1 MPLVII
7 TPSLVGAQIDDSKIK
22 YQKVHWYIVYPV
34 SKTLTSNALQTV
46 LINDEKLYDYKSQ
59 EPIRQVKEINR
70 PIEMSGGLT
79 FIESTDAQTYYT
91 KIITT
96 VKGVDVIYAKIDLT
110 SNSHHW
116 SDDRVQPDIILGQTI
131 LGDEK
136 QLAILGIN

>member
-7 TPSLVGAQIDDSKIK
+7 TPTLVGAQIDDSRIK
-22 YQKVHWYIVYPV
+22 YQRVDWYIVYPI
-34 SKTLTSNALQTV
+34 SKTLTSDALQTV
-46 LINDEKLYDYKSQ
+46 LVNDEKLYDYKSK
-59 EPIRQVKEINR
+59 EPIRQVKEIDR
-70 PIEMSGGLT
+70 PVEMTGGLT
-79 FIESTDAQTYYT
+79 FIKSTDALTYYT

-96 VKGVDVIYAKIDLT
+96 IKGADVIYARIYLLD
-110 SNSHHW
+110 NSHHW

>member
-34 SKTLTSNALQTV
+34 SKTLTSDALQTV
-46 LINDEKLYDYKSQ
+46 LVNDKKLYEFKSEDPITQ
-59 EPIRQVKEINR
+59 DKRIDEPIQ
-70 PIEMSGGLT
+70 MFGTLT
-79 FIESTDAQTYYT
+79 FIESTDAQAYYT

-96 VKGVDVIYAKIDLT
+96 VKGADVIYAKIDLT

-131 LGDEK
+131 LGDVN
-136 QLAILGIN
+136 AISSLN